1 MPVTIQ
7 ISKEA
12 ILACDVRQVR
22 EILDS
27 FVPNL
32 IERNRNR
39 VEIEIIGY
47 GEDSRELYLINE
59 VRSWFHIFFRQHS
72 GLVPLDES
80 ASAMAHLLRHHVRNT
95 SSSRWGGTT
104 VSPEDLRELFALG
117 LPVPKQLL
125 RN

>member
-7 ISKEA
+7 ISKKA
-12 ILACDVRQVR
+12 ILACNVRQVR

-27 FVPNL
+27 FVSDL

-59 VRSWFHIFFRQHS
+59 VRRWFHIFFRQHS
-72 GLVPLDES
+72 GLVFLDES

-95 SSSRWGGTT
+95 SSSRWGDDCITRG
-104 VSPEDLRELFALG
+104 LAELFALG
-117 LPVPKQLL
+117 IPMLKQLL